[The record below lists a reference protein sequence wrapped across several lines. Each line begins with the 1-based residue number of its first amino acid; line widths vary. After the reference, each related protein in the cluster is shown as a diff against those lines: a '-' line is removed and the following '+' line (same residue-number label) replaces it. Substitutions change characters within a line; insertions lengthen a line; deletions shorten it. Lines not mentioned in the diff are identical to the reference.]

1 MAVSHGGTKTWR
13 RLYKRNLPGFPRDVR
28 EKGQCRTLL
37 CCQLGGNTVT
47 RCASKG
53 TSLWLLSV
61 TPKVHPTHLLPRLC
75 SSAEMLGKGIKTEQ
89 VQHTLT
95 AACFFH
101 TPSQMLAFSFCLK
114 SHAGPFLWIWIL
126 LEPINNLEFQKI
138 LHKAVW
144 HFNPLSAQQCLF

>member
-1 MAVSHGGTKTWR
+1 MSHGGTKTWR

-37 CCQLGGNTVT
+37 CCQLGANTVT

-61 TPKVHPTHLLPRLC
+61 TTKVRPTHLLPRLC

-95 AACFFH
+95 AACSFH

-114 SHAGPFLWIWIL
+114 SHADPFFEFEFCWSPLTIWNSRRFCTKL
-126 LEPINNLEFQKI
+126 FDTSTHY
-138 LHKAVW
+138 LHS
-144 HFNPLSAQQCLF
+144 SACFRF